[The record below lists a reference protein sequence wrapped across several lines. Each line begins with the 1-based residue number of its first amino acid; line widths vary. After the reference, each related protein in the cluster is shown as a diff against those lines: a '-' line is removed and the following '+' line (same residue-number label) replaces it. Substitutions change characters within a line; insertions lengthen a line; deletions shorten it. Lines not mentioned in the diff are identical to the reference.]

1 MTLTAIVILR
11 CASPHWSAYL
21 WAQNCLRPVTPLSI
35 HQNGGYTG
43 WTLKSANNLY
53 LVHQCMLGFTRVVKH
68 QILYKDNYTRITKKT
83 ARRPHLSTLLHVAR
97 VDAQDISRR
106 GLLLL
111 LGYRLSFPSSA
122 ASRLERA
129 AQHHAQAGPGP
140 QPVKICDQ
148 QQQKIVKIHRCDQ

>member
-1 MTLTAIVILR
+1 MPLTAIVILR
-11 CASPHWSAYL
+11 CASPHWSADL
-21 WAQNCLRPVTPLSI
+21 WAQNCLNKVTPLYM
-35 HQNGGYTG
+35 HKNGGYTG

-122 ASRLERA
+122 ASWA
-129 AQHHAQAGPGP
+129 AHLR
-140 QPVKICDQ
+140 QPALPWPHSLSKFVTK
-148 QQQKIVKIHRCDQ
+148 